1 MAKMAGTQRWWAHQV
16 EVFGLGF
23 VLFISFANLLFGILG
38 EWYAIFLAY
47 LLRSIYMQSIS
58 FNLPLPFGLFFGSI
72 HEYTFPGVGTT

>member
-47 LLRSIYMQSIS
+47 LLRSIYICNPFPSIYRCLWVS
-58 FNLPLPFGLFFGSI
+58 LWVYP
-72 HEYTFPGVGTT
+72 